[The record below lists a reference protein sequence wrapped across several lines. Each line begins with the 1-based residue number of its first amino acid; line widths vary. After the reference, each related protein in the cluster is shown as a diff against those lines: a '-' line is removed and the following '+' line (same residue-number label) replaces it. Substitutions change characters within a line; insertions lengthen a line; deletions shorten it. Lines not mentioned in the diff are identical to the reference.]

1 MTKPYVVGVSGSRR
15 DGSHTLKTV
24 RGVLQAAESAGAR
37 TDCIDLGNVD
47 LPLYHPDRDDQGESA
62 RLTAMVA
69 DADAVVLGSPV
80 YHGSYSSAFRNFHDY
95 CGSDEY
101 EDTAVAL
108 VAVAGG
114 STYTAT
120 LDHMRSTVRGV
131 HGDVIPDQLG
141 VPNASSKFED
151 GALVDDSLAE
161 RVTSLADA
169 LVDRARLFRRRV
181 GFADRSHSKNPVPAS
196 EQVAHDRRPGERGT
210 RECSE

>member
-15 DGSHTLKTV
+15 DGSHTLKTI
-24 RGVLQAAESAGAR
+24 REILHAAETVGAR
-37 TDCIDLGNVD
+37 TDCIDLGSVD

-62 RLTAMVA
+62 RLTELVR

-80 YHGSYSSAFRNFHDY
+80 YHGSYSSTFRNFHDY
-95 CGSDEY
+95 CSSDEF

-131 HGDVIPDQLG
+131 HGNVIPEQLG
-141 VPNASSKFED
+141 VPSASSKFEN
-151 GALVDDSLAE
+151 GELVDDALAE
-161 RVTSLADA
+161 RVTDLADA
-169 LVDRARLFRRRV
+169 LVTHARRLS
-181 GFADRSHSKNPVPAS
+181 DSKPPHLN
-196 EQVAHDRRPGERGT
+196 H
-210 RECSE
+210 